1 MINPIKSVVAI
12 FMKHDSLDY
21 LINKP
26 TYSLFSWGEMVLS
39 PCLWIIVSEYDNDDI
54 LNSLLVLIVRVLPLL
69 RCCHLTMSC

>member
-26 TYSLFSWGEMVLS
+26 TYSLFSWGGDG
-39 PCLWIIVSEYDNDDI
+39 PKP
-54 LNSLLVLIVRVLPLL
+54 LPLDY
-69 RCCHLTMSC
+69 CV